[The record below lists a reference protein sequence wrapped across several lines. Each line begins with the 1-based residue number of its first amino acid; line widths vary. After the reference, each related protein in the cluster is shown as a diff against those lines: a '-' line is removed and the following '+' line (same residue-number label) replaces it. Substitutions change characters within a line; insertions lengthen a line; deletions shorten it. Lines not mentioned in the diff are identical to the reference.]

1 MNDLTTIDG
10 SELAELA
17 DILGTETASGGG
29 NTNSTGVRVPKLD
42 HQHDAEDDDGN
53 PMPRGEF
60 RLHLPDKIIFSKQ
73 VRFRPLAAHIQYYL
87 WENDELTKSRAL
99 KNLNEEA
106 RDTAGTIACGM
117 PEWEVRMENKE
128 LLDKYKY
135 CQRRVVRGLV
145 SMEGHTLDGEDVS
158 VENQPVIYFGKGR
171 TNYGGFFNEFIKRI
185 PKGANIFDYEATL
198 TTERLKNGAT
208 SFFKIHWEPDLK
220 NKLPMTKDVFET
232 MKVFADTIRA
242 ENKYVDDMYFK
253 AVEEKERAR
262 NEDAIDGAAIAAIE
276 DSLDSDF
283 VDA

>member
-17 DILGTETASGGG
+17 DILGTETASGG
-29 NTNSTGVRVPKLD
+29 NTNSTTVRVPKLD
-42 HQHDAEDDDGN
+42 HQHAAEDDDGN
-53 PMPRGEF
+53 PMPRGEL
-60 RLHLPDKIIFSKQ
+60 RLHLPDKIVFSKQ
-73 VRFRPLAAHIQYYL
+73 VRFRPLAAHIQFYL

-128 LLDKYKY
+128 LLEKFKY

-145 SMEGHTLDGEDVS
+145 SMEGHTLDGEEVS

-208 SFFKIHWEPDLK
+208 SFFKINWEPDVK

-283 VDA
+283 VEA